1 MQNIDAFIYKLKKFW
16 LIIVSS
22 LPLLKPSLTHIDKRD
37 MNYPALMVCITSC
50 KDTYL
55 ETWFQSD
62 YQDHFYHLIDSN
74 RIHGAA

>member
-1 MQNIDAFIYKLKKFW
+1 MQNIVVFIYKLKKFW
-16 LIIVSS
+16 LKTAAS
-22 LPLLKPSLTHIDKRD
+22 LPSPKPRLTHIDKRD
-37 MNYPALMVCITSC
+37 MNYSILMVCITSC

-55 ETWFQSD
+55 ETWIQSD